1 MEQSQISVKNMERS
15 TKKEIRAIVKKNR
28 REATPEQIRENSNEI
43 CKQFLNLPEY
53 KEAKVVFAYM
63 DCKNE
68 VETKMVIE
76 QCWRDGKTVAV
87 PKVFGEIMKY
97 YVITSYDD
105 LEEGYFGIPEPKHEQ
120 LNEIVCDDGL
130 MILPGVAF
138 DICRHRVGYGGGF
151 YDRYLEAHTDMKKIA
166 FAFEFQMFESVPF
179 EVFDRQPEK
188 IITEKRIII

>member
-1 MEQSQISVKNMERS
+1 MEISS
-15 TKKEIRAIVKKNR
+15 KKDIRAKVKKHR
-28 REATPEQIRENSNEI
+28 REATAEQIRENSNAI
-43 CKQFLNLPEY
+43 CKQFLTLPEY
-53 KEAKVVFAYM
+53 KEASVVFSYM

-76 QCWRDGKTVAV
+76 QCWKDGKTIAV

-97 YVITSYDD
+97 YVITSYND
-105 LEEGYFGIPEPKHEQ
+105 LEEGYFGIPEPKHERLQ
-120 LNEIVCDDGL
+120 EIVCEDGL

-138 DICRHRVGYGGGF
+138 DVERHRVGYDGGF
-151 YDRYLEAHTDMKKIA
+151 YDRYLEAHPDMKKIA
-166 FAFEFQMFESVPF
+166 FAFEFQMFDKVPF